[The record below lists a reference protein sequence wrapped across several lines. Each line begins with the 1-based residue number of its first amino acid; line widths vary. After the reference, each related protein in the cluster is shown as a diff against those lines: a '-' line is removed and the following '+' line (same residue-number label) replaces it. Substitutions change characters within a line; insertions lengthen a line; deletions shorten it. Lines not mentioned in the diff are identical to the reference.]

1 MIGKAVV
8 ALIKADATLNTLIAG
23 RVAPWPLPQKMT
35 FPAVAFVVEDK
46 PSNGCDNGTTI
57 IQNEVTVHIMAETLL
72 EAETVGQ
79 EIKRVLHRF
88 NGLAGGVQVQSIVY
102 ANGGDDF
109 DDELRKHY
117 IDQMYRAT
125 VLT

>member
-1 MIGKAVV
+1 MIGKAIV
-8 ALIKADATLNTLIAG
+8 ALLKADSAVTTLIG
-23 RVAPWPLPQKMT
+23 SRISPWPLPQKIT
-35 FPAVAFVVEDK
+35 YPAVAFVVEDK
-46 PSNGCDNGTTI
+46 PSQGCDNGTTI
-57 IQNEVTVHIMAETLL
+57 IQNEVMLHIMAETLL

-88 NGLAGGVQVQSIVY
+88 SGLSGGIQVQSIVY
-102 ANGGDDF
+102 ANGGDDY